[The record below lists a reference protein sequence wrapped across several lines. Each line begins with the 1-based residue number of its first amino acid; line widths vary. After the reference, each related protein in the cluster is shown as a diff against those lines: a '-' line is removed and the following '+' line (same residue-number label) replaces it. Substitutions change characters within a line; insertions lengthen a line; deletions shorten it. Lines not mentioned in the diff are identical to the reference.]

1 MPYLRPVEE
10 QPSINDPVVLRD
22 DAGGAHASQVKD
34 LSTGLVV
41 VGRPKDLPED
51 DKTFGVGSELSV
63 EWADADATVMV
74 LPTRILAVHG
84 DDRELWS
91 LVVTGGAT
99 IGQRRKFERVTAT
112 GPVELRPAEGREI
125 DAVAGSLIDVS
136 EAALHCSV
144 ETGSA
149 DGFLGDR
156 NQVVAVF
163 RFGTAD
169 FAIPG
174 RVEFARGTKRPMEIE
189 ELVVVFDQPVVD
201 VEALRTQLAA
211 DPQVT

>member
-10 QPSINDPVVLRD
+10 QPSVNDPVVLRD
-22 DAGGAHASQVKD
+22 GAGGAHASQVKD
-34 LSTGLVV
+34 VSTGLVV
-41 VGRPKDLPED
+41 VGRPKDLAED
-51 DKTFGVGSELSV
+51 DETFGVGTELSV

-84 DDRELWS
+84 DDTELWS
-91 LVVTGGAT
+91 LVVVSPAT
-99 IGQRRKFERVTAT
+99 IGQRRKFERVAAT
-112 GPVELRPAEGREI
+112 GPVELRPAEGHET
-125 DAVAGSLIDVS
+125 DAVSGTLIDVS
-136 EAALHCSV
+136 EAAMHCSV

-156 NQVVAVF
+156 NQVVAAF

-201 VEALRTQLAA
+201 VKALRKQLVA
-211 DPQVT
+211 DQQAT